1 MTPGMT
7 PMIRKLDAA
16 AAKAEIAA
24 LAEVLKDCVDDGAA
38 VNFLTPFSEA
48 QARAFWERAIAEIAA
63 GKAVLLVADH
73 DGRLAGTVMLGLD
86 TPPNQPHRADVK
98 KMLVHRRARRRG
110 LARALLLAIEAEA
123 RGLGRTLLTL
133 DTRQGDNAEPL
144 YQGMGYVLV
153 GVVPGYSLAS
163 AGGLDAA
170 AFYYKQLD

>member
-1 MTPGMT
+1 MMPV
-7 PMIRKLDAA
+7 IRKLDAIA
-16 AAKAEIAA
+16 ARAEIAA
-24 LAEVLKDCVDDGAA
+24 LAEVLKDCVDGGAA
-38 VNFLTPFSEA
+38 VNFLTPYSE
-48 QARAFWERAIAEIAA
+48 QEARGFWERAIAEIEA

-73 DGRLAGTVMLGLD
+73 DGQLAGTVMLGLD

-110 LARALLLAIEAEA
+110 LARALLVAIEAEA

-133 DTRQGDNAEPL
+133 DTRHGDSAEPL

-153 GVVPGYSLAS
+153 GVVPGYSLSS

-170 AFYYKQLD
+170 AFYYKALD